1 MSFYGHLPG
10 SSAGM
15 LPFMKI
21 MAVVFS
27 VLLCIWIYRCCS
39 YRKELMSVH
48 LLIFVVLTALIADCV
63 GQVWSM
69 SLFNENGVYSQSITI
84 LSLITSAFTRALS
97 RCIALALVL
106 G

>member
-1 MSFYGHLPG
+1 
-10 SSAGM
+10 
-15 LPFMKI
+15 MKI